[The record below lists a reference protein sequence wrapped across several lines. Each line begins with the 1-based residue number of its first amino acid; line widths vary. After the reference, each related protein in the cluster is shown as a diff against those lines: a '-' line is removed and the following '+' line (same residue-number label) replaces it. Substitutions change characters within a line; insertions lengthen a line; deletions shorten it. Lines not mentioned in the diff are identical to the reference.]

1 MVTYVLPSVHGNTI
15 TDKLTFTNS
24 FYYIGHF
31 SKFIRT
37 GAKRMS
43 STKSSNSINST
54 AFINRDTS
62 IIIITMISSDV
73 PLKSSITMN
82 SKTSKLNSKPHS
94 MQTIV
99 LN

>member
-24 FYYIGHF
+24 FYYIGDF
-31 SKFIRT
+31 SKFIRP

-43 STKSSNSINST
+43 SAKSSNSFNST

-62 IIIITMISSDV
+62 IIIITMNSSDV